1 MGNWEQPHSPAQE
14 SLRLKPYT
22 LRRSLPGMQAAGQV
36 IALGALGEDGVNVGV
51 VVKWT
56 LEVTVFQ
63 HRPSL
68 LYLYLLVCQLVI
80 NLSEVRF
87 R

>member
-56 LEVTVFQ
+56 LEVTVLVPTQTLIAIFVFV
-63 HRPSL
+63 SL
-68 LYLYLLVCQLVI
+68 PVGNQPV
-80 NLSEVRF
+80 
-87 R
+87 